1 MKVAPL
7 CLTLCDPMDCS
18 PPGSSVHGILQARIL
33 EWVAIP
39 FSRVYSQ
46 PRDWTQVSCIGGG
59 FFTVWV
65 TREALWATRKSCK
78 RGDIYSNIEE
88 TEKLSMEFQWKTL
101 APWKKSYDKPRQ
113 HIKNQRHYF
122 ANKGPSNQSYGL
134 SSSHVWMWE
143 LDHKESWAPKNW
155 WTMVLEKTVESHL
168 DCKEIKPDNPKVNQ
182 PWIFIGRTDAEAE
195 APTLWL
201 PDVKSWLIRKD
212 PDAGQDWRQKEKG
225 TTEDEMVGWCHWL
238 NGLEWTGSRTW

>member
-1 MKVAPL
+1 
-7 CLTLCDPMDCS
+7 
-18 PPGSSVHGILQARIL
+18 
-33 EWVAIP
+33 
-39 FSRVYSQ
+39 
-46 PRDWTQVSCIGGG
+46 
-59 FFTVWV
+59 
-65 TREALWATRKSCK
+65 
-78 RGDIYSNIEE
+78 
-88 TEKLSMEFQWKTL
+88 MEFQWKTL

-195 APTLWL
+195 APIFWP
-201 PDVKSWLIRKD
+201 PDPKNWLIGKD
-212 PDAGQDWRQKEKG
+212 PNAGKDWRPEEKG
-225 TTEDEMVGWCHWL
+225 MTEYDIVGCHHWL
-238 NGLEWTGSRTW
+238 DGHEFG